1 MEWIRRN
8 WDAVAAGLLLLA
20 LVWGAF
26 GGALRC
32 GFVYFDDDQYV
43 FENPPIARGLT
54 AEGVCWAFT
63 TGHAA
68 NWHPVTWLSHMLDIE
83 LFGLDPKAHH
93 AVNVWLHALNAVLLF
108 GVLRRLTGRWGLSW
122 WVAALWCVHP
132 LRAES
137 VVWVSERKDVLAMFF
152 GLLALGAYAPPGQ
165 RGKMGWVS
173 VFFAL
178 SLMSKPLWVTLPF
191 VLLLLDVWPLGRWKP
206 GSIQKRVLEKWPL
219 FLLAA
224 ASCIATFIVQRRGG
238 AVGSLDLLPLG
249 TRLVNAAVAYAE
261 YVRLLFW
268 PSGLAVLYPY
278 PEAGH
283 SVLRIAISVALGLGI
298 SAVAVAHERRRP
310 WLRVG
315 WLWFVGTLVPMIGLV
330 QVGRQSWADRYTY
343 LPHIGLILALAW
355 VAAEAMD
362 RWGETPRRGVPQNK
376 KTGKTDLSAKG
387 TCLKTSLA
395 ALAGVLVLGLTA
407 WSRQQTAVWRS
418 NESLFR
424 RAISATENNVLAH
437 GNLGTYFGKQG
448 QWEPAE
454 YHLQE
459 ALRIRPQ
466 DGGARYSLGNVYYRQ
481 GRREDALDQYRI
493 AAQDPKQWEAMND
506 LAWLLATAPDGSA
519 HAEEAR
525 QWAGRALEAAPA
537 SKRAEIWDTL
547 SVVRANAG
555 DFEGA
560 IQAAEKALELG
571 TTADSTGWRT
581 RVDQRMKDYRRGK
594 PWRQQESA
602 PPGGRLAGRG
612 RGG

>member
-1 MEWIRRN
+1 MEWSRGKR
-8 WDAVAAGLLLLA
+8 DVALGLMLLA

-54 AEGVCWAFT
+54 AEGVRWAFT

-93 AVNVWLHALNAVLLF
+93 AVNVWIHALNAVLLF

-137 VVWVSERKDVLAMFF
+137 VVWVSERKDVLAMLF

-178 SLMSKPLWVTLPF
+178 SLMSKPMWVTLPF
-191 VLLLLDVWPLGRWKP
+191 VLLLLDLWPLGRWQK
-206 GSIQKRVLEKWPL
+206 GSIPKLVLEKRPL

-298 SAVAVAHERRRP
+298 SAVAVAHGRRRP

-355 VAAEAMD
+355 GCGAWLD
-362 RWGETPRRGVPQNK
+362 RPGTAPPRRGGRKNK
-376 KTGKTDLSAKG
+376 SADLAARGSH
-387 TCLKTSLA
+387 LKTIVS
-395 ALAGVLVLGLTA
+395 ALALVLVLGWTA
-407 WSRQQTAVWRS
+407 WSRHQTAVWRT
-418 NESLFR
+418 NDSLFLN
-424 RAISATENNVLAH
+424 AIAATENNTLAH

-448 QWEPAE
+448 QWESAE
-454 YHLQE
+454 FHLQE
-459 ALRIRPQ
+459 ALRIRPR
-466 DGGARYSLGNVYYRQ
+466 DGGARYSLGNVYFRQ
-481 GRREDALDQYRI
+481 GRRADALDQYRI
-493 AAQDPKQWEAMND
+493 AAQQDPKQWEAMND
-506 LAWLLATAPDGSA
+506 LAWLLATAPDGSS
-519 HAEEAR
+519 HAEEAL
-525 QWAGRALEAAPA
+525 QWAGRALAAAPA
-537 SKRAEIWDTL
+537 AKRAEIWDTL
-547 SVVRANAG
+547 SVARANAG

-560 IQAAEKALELG
+560 LQAAEKALELG
-571 TTADSTGWRT
+571 TTADPSGWRT

-594 PWRQQESA
+594 PWRQ
-602 PPGGRLAGRG
+602 
-612 RGG
+612 